1 MVILVGKIGVL
12 GGKDKMKW
20 PKMNNKC
27 SVEHQRPKMSN
38 FALANLWILDIQ
50 FGTLHS
56 EASVYSEHHD
66 AEMVKLVD
74 TLA

>member
-1 MVILVGKIGVL
+1 MVKS
-12 GGKDKMKW
+12 

-27 SVEHQRPKMSN
+27 PIEHQRPKMSN

-50 FGTLHS
+50 FGTLHF

>member
-1 MVILVGKIGVL
+1 MVKR
-12 GGKDKMKW
+12 
-20 PKMNNKC
+20 PKTDNKC
-27 SVEHQRPKMSN
+27 SIEHQSPKMSN

-50 FGTLHS
+50 FETLLS

>member
-1 MVILVGKIGVL
+1 
-12 GGKDKMKW
+12 MKW
-20 PKMNNKC
+20 LKMNNKC
-27 SVEHQRPKMSN
+27 SVEHQRLKMSN
-38 FALANLWILDIQ
+38 FDLANLWILDIQ

>member
-1 MVILVGKIGVL
+1 
-12 GGKDKMKW
+12 MKRSE
-20 PKMNNKC
+20 MNNKC
-27 SVEHQRPKMSN
+27 SVEHQRAKMSN
-38 FALANLWILDIQ
+38 FTLANLWILDIQ

-56 EASVYSEHHD
+56 EASVCSEHHD

>member
-1 MVILVGKIGVL
+1 MPKLI
-12 GGKDKMKW
+12 KMD
-20 PKMNNKC
+20 NKC
-27 SVEHQRPKMSN
+27 SLERQRLKMSN
-38 FALANLWILDIQ
+38 FTLANLWILDIQ
-50 FGTLHS
+50 FGTLHF